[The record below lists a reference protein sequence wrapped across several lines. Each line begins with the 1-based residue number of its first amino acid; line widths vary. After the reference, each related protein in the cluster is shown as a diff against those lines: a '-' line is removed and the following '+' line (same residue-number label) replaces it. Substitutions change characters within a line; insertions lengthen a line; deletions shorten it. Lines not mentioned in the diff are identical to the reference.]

1 MDPKSR
7 SGTGAGD
14 AVVSDYCGN
23 TELPFELPSGRQVV
37 GEANPCVVVV
47 VKGLKNAY

>member
-7 SGTGAGD
+7 SDTGVED

-23 TELPFELPSGRQVV
+23 TELPFELPFGQQVV
-37 GEANPCVVVV
+37 GEANPYAAAVVT
-47 VKGLKNAY
+47 GLENAY